1 MSVKAV
7 CIFMHKENNLDH
19 IFLSNH
25 FLIVSEVF
33 LNAKFKPILFYS
45 SCFKLIRWSNIT
57 YLNEI
62 MTMRLI

>member
-7 CIFMHKENNLDH
+7 CIFMLKDNNLDH

-25 FLIVSEVF
+25 FLIVSAMF
-33 LNAKFKPILFYS
+33 LNAKCKPVLFYS

-57 YLNEI
+57 
-62 MTMRLI
+62 T